1 MSFSAKR
8 LAYSDMP
15 SFLSQ
20 SAICSPRSVGTYPSF
35 PPREEFTPISPQY
48 HASQYRLRARS
59 QQQVGAAR
67 AADLGGRCQR
77 QRRGSAAVKLVY
89 YDDQTNPAT
98 VPALYQK
105 LLDVDKV
112 DIVIGGYGTNL
123 LAPAMPVV
131 IQKKKMF
138 MGLFANC

>member
-1 MSFSAKR
+1 
-8 LAYSDMP
+8 
-15 SFLSQ
+15 
-20 SAICSPRSVGTYPSF
+20 V
-35 PPREEFTPISPQY
+35 
-48 HASQYRLRARS
+48 
-59 QQQVGAAR
+59 
-67 AADLGGRCQR
+67 DLGGRCQR

-105 LLDVDKV
+105 PLDVDKV
-112 DIVIGGYGTNL
+112 DIVIGAYGTNL